1 MTKTILY
8 FHGFKS
14 SSKSSKAQS
23 LKNFIAK
30 NTKNTKIIIPDLDDN
45 FQNAHN
51 QIEELIRLSGS
62 NIVFMGSSLGGYYA
76 SYFSQKLKKKAVLI
90 NPAVHPLKDFE
101 VHLGENENYSS
112 GKKFNISSKE
122 ISFVR
127 TLSYKKL
134 LTPNDLLILLES
146 GDEILKYNKSASYFS
161 GAYIDIAFGGN
172 HSYSLFKSKFHKIQ
186 KFLDIK

>member
-23 LKNFIAK
+23 IKNFIAK
-30 NTKNTKIIIPDLDDN
+30 NAKNTKIIIPDLDDN

-62 NIVFMGSSLGGYYA
+62 NIVFMGSSLGGYFA

-112 GKKFNISSKE
+112 GNKFNISSKE

-172 HSYSLFKSKFHKIQ
+172 HSYSSFKSKFHKIQ

>member
-90 NPAVHPLKDFE
+90 NPAVYPLKDFE

-112 GKKFNISSKE
+112 GNKFNISSKE

-172 HSYSLFKSKFHKIQ
+172 HSYSSFKSKFHKIQ

>member
-23 LKNFIAK
+23 IKNFIAK
-30 NTKNTKIIIPDLDDN
+30 NAKNTKIIIPDLDDN

-186 KFLDIK
+186 KFLDIN

>member
-112 GKKFNISSKE
+112 GNKFNISSKE

-146 GDEILKYNKSASYFS
+146 GDEILKYNKSTSYFS

-172 HSYSLFKSKFHKIQ
+172 HSYSSFKSKFHKIQ

>member
-51 QIEELIRLSGS
+51 RIEELIRLSGS

-112 GKKFNISSKE
+112 GNKFNISSKE

-172 HSYSLFKSKFHKIQ
+172 HSYSSFKSKFHKIQ

>member
-112 GKKFNISSKE
+112 GNKFNISSKE

-172 HSYSLFKSKFHKIQ
+172 HSYSSFKSKFHKIQ

>member
-23 LKNFIAK
+23 IKNFIAK
-30 NTKNTKIIIPDLDDN
+30 NAKNTKIIIPDLDDN

-161 GAYIDIAFGGN
+161 GAYIDIVFGGN
-172 HSYSLFKSKFHKIQ
+172 HSYSSFKSKFHKIQ

>member
-112 GKKFNISSKE
+112 GNKFNISSKE

-146 GDEILKYNKSASYFS
+146 GDEILRYNKSASYFS

-186 KFLDIK
+186 KFLDIN

>member
-14 SSKSSKAQS
+14 SSESSKAQNI
-23 LKNFIAK
+23 KHFIAK
-30 NTKNTKIIIPDLDDN
+30 NTKKTKIIIPDLDDN

-172 HSYSLFKSKFHKIQ
+172 HSYSSFKSKFHKIQ

>member
-112 GKKFNISSKE
+112 GSKFNISSKE

-172 HSYSLFKSKFHKIQ
+172 HSYSSFKSKFHKIQ

>member
-14 SSKSSKAQS
+14 SSESSKAQNI
-23 LKNFIAK
+23 KHFIAK
-30 NTKNTKIIIPDLDDN
+30 NTKKTKIIIPDLDDN

-90 NPAVHPLKDFE
+90 NPAVRPLKDFE

-112 GKKFNISSKE
+112 GNKFNISSKE

-172 HSYSLFKSKFHKIQ
+172 HSYSSFKSKFHKIQ

>member
-14 SSKSSKAQS
+14 SSESSKAQNI
-23 LKNFIAK
+23 KHFIAK
-30 NTKNTKIIIPDLDDN
+30 NTKKTKIIITDLDDN

-112 GKKFNISSKE
+112 GNKFNISSKE
-122 ISFVR
+122 ISFIR

-134 LTPNDLLILLES
+134 PMPNDLLILLES

>member
-112 GKKFNISSKE
+112 GNKFNISSKE
-122 ISFVR
+122 ISFIR

-134 LTPNDLLILLES
+134 PIPNDLLILLES

-161 GAYIDIAFGGN
+161 GAYIDIVFGGD
-172 HSYSLFKSKFHKIQ
+172 HSYSSFKTKFHKIQ

>member
-51 QIEELIRLSGS
+51 RIEELIRLSGS

-112 GKKFNISSKE
+112 GNKFNISSKE
-122 ISFVR
+122 ISFIR

-134 LTPNDLLILLES
+134 PIPNDLLILLES

-172 HSYSLFKSKFHKIQ
+172 HSYSSFKSKFHKIQ

>member
-14 SSKSSKAQS
+14 SSESSKAQNI
-23 LKNFIAK
+23 KHFIAK
-30 NTKNTKIIIPDLDDN
+30 NTKKTKIIIPDLDDN

-112 GKKFNISSKE
+112 GNKFNISSKE

-161 GAYIDIAFGGN
+161 GAYIDIVFGGN
-172 HSYSLFKSKFHKIQ
+172 HSYSSFKSKFHKIQ

>member
-112 GKKFNISSKE
+112 GNKFNISSKE
-122 ISFVR
+122 ISFIR

-134 LTPNDLLILLES
+134 PMPNDLLILLES

-172 HSYSLFKSKFHKIQ
+172 HSYSSFKSKFHKIQ

>member
-112 GKKFNISSKE
+112 GNKFNISSKE

-134 LTPNDLLILLES
+134 LTPNELLILLES

-172 HSYSLFKSKFHKIQ
+172 HSYSSFKSKFHKIQ

>member
-23 LKNFIAK
+23 IKNFIAK
-30 NTKNTKIIIPDLDDN
+30 NAKNTKIIIPDLDDN

-112 GKKFNISSKE
+112 GNKFNISSKE

-172 HSYSLFKSKFHKIQ
+172 HSYSSFKSKFHKIQ

>member
-14 SSKSSKAQS
+14 SSESSKAQNI
-23 LKNFIAK
+23 KHFIAK
-30 NTKNTKIIIPDLDDN
+30 NTKKTKIIIPDLDDN

-112 GKKFNISSKE
+112 GNKFNISSKE

-186 KFLDIK
+186 KFLDIN

>member
-23 LKNFIAK
+23 IKNFIAK

-112 GKKFNISSKE
+112 GNKFNISSKE

-172 HSYSLFKSKFHKIQ
+172 HSYSSFKSKFHKIQ

>member
-23 LKNFIAK
+23 IKNFIAK
-30 NTKNTKIIIPDLDDN
+30 NAKNTKIIIPDLDDN

-62 NIVFMGSSLGGYYA
+62 NIVFMGSSLGGYFA

-112 GKKFNISSKE
+112 GNKFNISSKE
-122 ISFVR
+122 ISFIR

-134 LTPNDLLILLES
+134 PIPNDLLILLES

-161 GAYIDIAFGGN
+161 GAYIDIVFGGN
-172 HSYSLFKSKFHKIQ
+172 HSYSSFKSKFHKIQ

>member
-14 SSKSSKAQS
+14 SSESSKAQNI
-23 LKNFIAK
+23 KHFIAK
-30 NTKNTKIIIPDLDDN
+30 NTKKTKIIIPDLDDN

-112 GKKFNISSKE
+112 GNKFNISSKE

-161 GAYIDIAFGGN
+161 GAYIDIVFGGD
-172 HSYSLFKSKFHKIQ
+172 HSYSSFKTKFHKIQ

>member
-112 GKKFNISSKE
+112 GNKFNISSKE

-172 HSYSLFKSKFHKIQ
+172 HSYSSFKSKFHKIQ
-186 KFLDIK
+186 KFLDIN

>member
-112 GKKFNISSKE
+112 GNKFNISSKE

-146 GDEILKYNKSASYFS
+146 GDEILRYNKSASYFS

-172 HSYSLFKSKFHKIQ
+172 HSYSSFKSKFHKIQ

>member
-62 NIVFMGSSLGGYYA
+62 NIVFMGSSLGGYFA

-112 GKKFNISSKE
+112 GNKFNISSKE
-122 ISFVR
+122 ISFIR

-134 LTPNDLLILLES
+134 PIPNDLLILLES

-172 HSYSLFKSKFHKIQ
+172 HSYSSFKSKFHKIQ

>member
-30 NTKNTKIIIPDLDDN
+30 NAKNTKIIIPDLDDN

-186 KFLDIK
+186 KFLDIN

>member
-23 LKNFIAK
+23 IKNFIAK
-30 NTKNTKIIIPDLDDN
+30 NAKNTKIIIPDLDDN

-172 HSYSLFKSKFHKIQ
+172 HSYSSFKSKFHKIQ

>member
-23 LKNFIAK
+23 IKNFIAK
-30 NTKNTKIIIPDLDDN
+30 NAKNTKIIIPDLDDN

-112 GKKFNISSKE
+112 GNKFNISSKE
-122 ISFVR
+122 ISFIR

-134 LTPNDLLILLES
+134 PIPNDLLILLES

-161 GAYIDIAFGGN
+161 GAYIDIVFGGN
-172 HSYSLFKSKFHKIQ
+172 HSYSSFKSKFHKIQ

>member
-23 LKNFIAK
+23 IKNFIAK
-30 NTKNTKIIIPDLDDN
+30 NAKNTKIIIPDLDDN

-112 GKKFNISSKE
+112 GNKFNISSKE
-122 ISFVR
+122 ISFIR

-134 LTPNDLLILLES
+134 PMPNDLLILLES

-186 KFLDIK
+186 KFLDIN

>member
-45 FQNAHN
+45 FQDAHN

-112 GKKFNISSKE
+112 GNKFNISSKE

-172 HSYSLFKSKFHKIQ
+172 HSYSSFKSKFHKIQ

>member
-112 GKKFNISSKE
+112 GNKFNISSKE

-172 HSYSLFKSKFHKIQ
+172 HSYSSFKSKFYKIQ

>member
-112 GKKFNISSKE
+112 GNKFNISSKE

-146 GDEILKYNKSASYFS
+146 GDEILRYNKSASYFS

>member
-30 NTKNTKIIIPDLDDN
+30 NAKNTKIIIPDLDDN

-62 NIVFMGSSLGGYYA
+62 NIVFMGSSLGGYFA

-112 GKKFNISSKE
+112 GNKFNISSKE

-172 HSYSLFKSKFHKIQ
+172 HSYSSFKSKFHKIQ

>member
-112 GKKFNISSKE
+112 GNKFNISSKE
-122 ISFVR
+122 ISFIR

-172 HSYSLFKSKFHKIQ
+172 HSYSSFKSKFHKIQ

>member
-14 SSKSSKAQS
+14 SSESSKAQNI
-23 LKNFIAK
+23 KHFIAK
-30 NTKNTKIIIPDLDDN
+30 NTKKTKIIIPDLDDN

-90 NPAVHPLKDFE
+90 NPAVHPLEEFE

-112 GKKFNISSKE
+112 GNKFNISSKE
-122 ISFVR
+122 IGFIR

-134 LTPNDLLILLES
+134 PMPNDLLILLES

-161 GAYIDIAFGGN
+161 GAYIDIVFGGD
-172 HSYSLFKSKFHKIQ
+172 HSYSSFKTKFHKIQ

>member
-23 LKNFIAK
+23 IKNFIAK

-112 GKKFNISSKE
+112 GNKFNISSKE
-122 ISFVR
+122 ISFIR

-134 LTPNDLLILLES
+134 PIPNDLLILLES

-161 GAYIDIAFGGN
+161 GAYIDIVFGGD
-172 HSYSLFKSKFHKIQ
+172 HSYSSFKTKFHKIQ

>member
-112 GKKFNISSKE
+112 GNKFNISSKE

-134 LTPNDLLILLES
+134 PIPNDLLILLES

-161 GAYIDIAFGGN
+161 GAYIDIVFGGN
-172 HSYSLFKSKFHKIQ
+172 HSYSSFKSKFHKIQ

>member
-1 MTKTILY
+1 
-8 FHGFKS
+8 
-14 SSKSSKAQS
+14 
-23 LKNFIAK
+23 
-30 NTKNTKIIIPDLDDN
+30 
-45 FQNAHN
+45 
-51 QIEELIRLSGS
+51 
-62 NIVFMGSSLGGYYA
+62 MGSSLGGYYA

-112 GKKFNISSKE
+112 GNKFNISSKE